1 MIADTFFQAVYWTP
15 YENYYIFVLAS
26 NMNSSDEV
34 KITTDMI
41 HTLPELPYAPEALA
55 PALSAETIEFHYG
68 KHFQTYIDNLNRMI
82 EGSPYEDMEIEEIVM
97 KAGGAIFNNAA
108 QAWNHDFYFQTLT
121 PVRTEMPDL
130 LKEKIEKAFG
140 SVSDFKTEFIKA
152 ASTIFGSGW
161 AWLCESK
168 EKTLSIV
175 QTQNADNPMTQGLKP
190 LLTADVWEHAYYID
204 YRNRRAAYLEAVWDL
219 IDWEK
224 VSKRLI

>member
-1 MIADTFFQAVYWTP
+1 MP
-15 YENYYIFVLAS
+15 YGK
-26 NMNSSDEV
+26 D
-34 KITTDMI
+34 
-41 HTLPELPYAPEALA
+41 ALA
-55 PALSAETIEFHYG
+55 PAISLETMEYHYG
-68 KHFQTYIDNLNRMI
+68 KHFQAYIDNLNKLI

-161 AWLCESK
+161 AWLCEK
-168 EKTLSIV
+168 ESFYKVVKELYRDRITPVLEGILKTDELGEWREKIAASV
-175 QTQNADNPMTQGLKP
+175 EMDGRR
-190 LLTADVWEHAYYID
+190 WE
-204 YRNRRAAYLEAVWDL
+204 REYLEDRGTEPDYDMAYQNFYDFIIERKAFLDQEWC
-219 IDWEK
+219 E
-224 VSKRLI
+224 

>member
-168 EKTLSIV
+168 EETLSIV